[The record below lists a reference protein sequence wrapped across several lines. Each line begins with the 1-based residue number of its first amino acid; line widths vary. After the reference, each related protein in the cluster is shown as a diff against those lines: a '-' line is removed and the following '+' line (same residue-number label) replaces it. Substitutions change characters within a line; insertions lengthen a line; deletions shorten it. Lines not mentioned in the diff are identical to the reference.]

1 MVMRVVRGDMA
12 GAELVHR
19 VLAELRTQGVT
30 EVFWTGGPKYS
41 PEDVDPVLLDLGA
54 RVDRTIDIREVSAT
68 VGRSSKPILQRLG
81 FKVHGQQRVLA
92 VRPDAAHAPTDR
104 R

>member
-1 MVMRVVRGDMA
+1 MVMRVERGDMA
-12 GAELVHR
+12 GAELGHR
-19 VLAELRTQGVT
+19 VLAKLRTQGVT
-30 EVFWTGGPKYS
+30 EVFWTVGPKYS

-54 RVDRTIDIREVSAT
+54 RVDRTMDIRGVSAT
-68 VGRSSKPILQRLG
+68 VGRSSPILQRLG